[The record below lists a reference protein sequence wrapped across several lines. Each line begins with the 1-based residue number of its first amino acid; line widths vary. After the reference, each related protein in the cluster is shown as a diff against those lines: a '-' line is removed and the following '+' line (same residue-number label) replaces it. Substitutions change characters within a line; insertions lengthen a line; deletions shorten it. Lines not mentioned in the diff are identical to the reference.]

1 MSKEPQTPYRRIKQT
16 VYWIMEDPACPYRRW
31 YHFFMMAM
39 LILSLGVLIVNA
51 HHEQDPEHDV
61 WAHHGFFIILDH
73 LFYYL
78 FVCEY
83 LLRWWTATS
92 LHDDYR
98 KALRRYRRR
107 VYRPSRLGEIFDGL
121 YHAILNKL
129 RWMVHPLALIDLLA
143 ILPTFRFFRLFRV
156 IQLLKF
162 FRYSR
167 RIAFVTSIMGER
179 RYEMVSLLLAGVVI
193 WGTVA
198 VAFFLAEH
206 GVNDKVPTLGAAV
219 YWAIITITT
228 VGYGDIAP
236 VTEVGRIIASVGVL
250 TGMSVTVLMTSLVVT
265 VFTDRLFNLKE
276 FHMERQIERLR
287 NHFVVCGLDALGIV
301 ACQSLHNEKK
311 PFVAIDMEQQK
322 VDRAIRDGWI
332 AIQGDVTLQ
341 ETWTRVG
348 LERAA
353 GVIIA
358 ILNEATNVYII
369 LIVREINAKCFVVAC
384 GNQHSSEQRLQRVGA
399 DRVVLPF
406 QNAGHQMAQTALRP
420 GALQFLSLAL
430 DQTHSDFEMDE
441 INIRA
446 GSIFVGSS
454 LRDSDLRHGFD
465 VIVVGIIS
473 EGQGMTYNPQ
483 ASHVLKAGD
492 VIICLGQ
499 RDDLARLKRASA
511 MKATSNPIEGQ
522 ELAEFVVHAGSI
534 LEGVTLQEAHIR
546 ERFNLMVVAVAT
558 QGTNVQFT
566 PRPAMR
572 FGVGDVLICLG
583 SLEQIEA
590 LGEELGQHARSARS
604 LAELETESVRI
615 PPGSQLHGIHL
626 GSSAIRSGFSCN
638 VMAVQRPSEKL
649 LFNPPPDYR
658 FASHD
663 LLVCLGKRSDLIRL
677 KAMIL
682 KS

>member
-1 MSKEPQTPYRRIKQT
+1 MSHEALSPYRRIKQT
-16 VYWIMEDPACPYRRW
+16 IHWVMEDPTCPYRRW

-39 LILSLGVLIVNA
+39 LLLSLGVLIVNA
-51 HHEQDPEHDV
+51 HHAHDPEHDV
-61 WAHHGFFIILDH
+61 WAHHSLFLLLDE
-73 LFYYL
+73 LFYYT

-83 LLRWWTATS
+83 LLRWWTCSS
-92 LHDDYR
+92 LLEDYR
-98 KALRRYRRR
+98 QAVLRYRRR
-107 VYRPSRLGEIFDGL
+107 IYHASRIGEIAQGV
-121 YHAILNKL
+121 YHAAVNKL

-143 ILPTFRFFRLFRV
+143 ILPAFRFFRLFRV

-162 FRYSR
+162 FRYSK

-206 GVNDKVPTLGAAV
+206 GVNDKVPTLGAAI
-219 YWAIITITT
+219 YWAIISITT

-236 VTEVGRIIASVGVL
+236 VTEVGRVIASVGVL
-250 TGMSVTVLMTSLVVT
+250 TGMSITVLMTSLVVT

-287 NHFVVCGLDALGIV
+287 NHFVVCGLDALGLV

-311 PFVAIDMEQQK
+311 PFVVIDNDQQK
-322 VDRAIRDGWI
+322 VDKAIHNGWI
-332 AIQGDVTLQ
+332 ALHGDVTLQ
-341 ETWTRVG
+341 ETWERVG

-369 LIVREINAKCFVVAC
+369 LIVREVNAKCFVVAC
-384 GNQHSSEQRLQRVGA
+384 GGQQSSEQRLKRVGA

-406 QNAGHQMAQTALRP
+406 QNAGQQMAQTALRP

-441 INIRA
+441 IIIRA
-446 GSIFVGSS
+446 GSIFDGIS
-454 LRDSDLRHGFD
+454 LRESDLRHGFD
-465 VIVVGIIS
+465 AIVVGIIS
-473 EGQGMTYNPQ
+473 EGQGMRYNPQ
-483 ASHVLKAGD
+483 ASHVLKAND

-511 MKATSNPIEGQ
+511 MKAAGNPIEGQ
-522 ELAEFVVHAGSI
+522 QLAEFVVREGAMFA
-534 LEGVTLQEAHIR
+534 GVTLQEARIR
-546 ERFNLMVVAVAT
+546 ERFNLMLVAVASE
-558 QGTNVQFT
+558 GTDVQFT
-566 PRPAMR
+566 PRPSMR
-572 FGVGDVLICLG
+572 FSVGDVLICLG
-583 SLEQIEA
+583 GPEQIEA
-590 LGEELGQHARSARS
+590 LATELGQHARTARP
-604 LAELETESVRI
+604 LVELETEPVRI
-615 PPGSQLHGIHL
+615 PPGSELHGIHL
-626 GSSAIRSGFSCN
+626 GSSLIRSSFSCS
-638 VMAVQRPSEKL
+638 VVAVQRAGEKL
-649 LFNPPPDYR
+649 LFNPSPDYR
-658 FASHD
+658 FASND
-663 LLVCLGKRSDLIRL
+663 LLVCLGKRNDLIRL